1 MAVIVA
7 RWCPMRRPTRAQLT
21 HRRLLALGV
30 LLLAG
35 LALAWAALVSS
46 DSGPARHAARPPAT
60 EAPADP
66 APSAP
71 SAPPTTAAPTTAA
84 APTTTTTPTG
94 RFVADPGTGPVVGAG
109 PLRTYRVE
117 VEEGSGIDAGR
128 FGDRVEEILSDP
140 RGWTTVDGISLQR
153 VEGEAELVVTLAT
166 PATTDELC
174 FPLDTA
180 GEHSCATVG
189 RAIINLDRWLT
200 GATPAGLTLADYR
213 RYVVSHEFGHT
224 LGHGHVQCPAPGT
237 PAPVMMQ
244 QTISI
249 GDCAPNP
256 WPLPSEVATG

>member
-1 MAVIVA
+1 
-7 RWCPMRRPTRAQLT
+7 MRRPTRAQLT
-21 HRRLLALGV
+21 HRRVLALGV

-35 LALAWAALVSS
+35 LGLAWTAVVSS
-46 DSGPARHAARPPAT
+46 DPSPEGRATSRPTPAGAT
-60 EAPADP
+60 TDP

-71 SAPPTTAAPTTAA
+71 STTTAPPTTA

-94 RFVADPGTGPVVGAG
+94 RFVPAPAPATGPVVGEG
-109 PLRTYRVE
+109 TVRTYRVE
-117 VEEGSGIDAGR
+117 VEDGSGIDAGR

-140 RGWTTVDGISLQR
+140 RGWTTADGISLQR
-153 VEGEAELVVTLAT
+153 VAGEAELVVTLAT
-166 PATTDELC
+166 PATTDRLC

-180 GEHSCATVG
+180 GEQSCAVVG

-200 GATPAGLTLADYR
+200 GAAPTGLTLADYR
-213 RYVVSHEFGHT
+213 RYVVTHELGHT
-224 LGHGHVQCPAPGT
+224 LGHGHVECPAPGT

-256 WPLPSEVATG
+256 WPVPTEVATG

>member
-1 MAVIVA
+1 
-7 RWCPMRRPTRAQLT
+7 MRRPTRAQLT

-35 LALAWAALVSS
+35 LALAWTAVAVS
-46 DSGPARHAARPPAT
+46 DSSADRHAAPPPAT
-60 EAPADP
+60 TDAPTDP
-66 APSAP
+66 APSP
-71 SAPPTTAAPTTAA
+71 SSAPPTTAAPTTAA
-84 APTTTTTPTG
+84 PTTTTPTG
-94 RFVADPGTGPVVGAG
+94 RFNAASATGPVVGEG

-153 VEGEAELVVTLAT
+153 VAGEAELVVTLAT

-256 WPLPSEVATG
+256 WPMPSEVATG

>member
-1 MAVIVA
+1 
-7 RWCPMRRPTRAQLT
+7 MRRPTRAQLT

-35 LALAWAALVSS
+35 LALAWTAVAVS
-46 DSGPARHAARPPAT
+46 DSSADRHAAPPPAT
-60 EAPADP
+60 TDAPTDP
-66 APSAP
+66 APSP
-71 SAPPTTAAPTTAA
+71 TSAPPTTAAPTTAA
-84 APTTTTTPTG
+84 PTTTTPTG
-94 RFVADPGTGPVVGAG
+94 RFNAASATGPVVGAG

-256 WPLPSEVATG
+256 WPLPSKVATG

>member
-1 MAVIVA
+1 
-7 RWCPMRRPTRAQLT
+7 MRRPTRAQLT
-21 HRRLLALGV
+21 HRRVLALGV

-35 LALAWAALVSS
+35 LGLAWTAVVSS
-46 DSGPARHAARPPAT
+46 DPSPEGRATSRPTPAGAT
-60 EAPADP
+60 TDP

-71 SAPPTTAAPTTAA
+71 STTTAPPTTA

-94 RFVADPGTGPVVGAG
+94 RFVPAPAPATGPVVGEG
-109 PLRTYRVE
+109 TVRTYRVE

-140 RGWTTVDGISLQR
+140 RGWTTADGISLQR
-153 VEGEAELVVTLAT
+153 VAGEAELVVTLAT
-166 PATTDELC
+166 PATTDRLC
-174 FPLDTA
+174 SPLDTA
-180 GEHSCATVG
+180 GEQSCAVVG

-200 GATPAGLTLADYR
+200 GAAPTGLTLADYR
-213 RYVVSHEFGHT
+213 RYVVTHELGHT
-224 LGHGHVQCPAPGT
+224 LGHGHVECPAPGT

-256 WPLPSEVATG
+256 WPVPTEVATG